1 VTRNAKRLFLYV
13 SIVAVTFGAATV
25 MLTVR
30 AAHPTKIVRGNTT
43 QTTDGDGA
51 FRDGVY
57 LGKLDAESG
66 RKPHLSIGR
75 WNTAPDRA
83 SFVAGYQQGYQQV
96 HDVKIGE

>member
-1 VTRNAKRLFLYV
+1 VTRNTKRLFLCV
-13 SIVAVTFGAATV
+13 FIVALTFGAATV
-25 MLTVR
+25 MLSVR
-30 AAHPTKIVRGNTT
+30 ASRPTKIVRGNTP
-43 QTTDGDGA
+43 QTMDGA
-51 FRDGVY
+51 FRDGLY

-75 WNTAPDRA
+75 WNTAADRA